1 MGMLLHRE
9 DQILIH
15 YNVKQ
20 PKPQKQHEL
29 RQKCSHCPHK
39 TPVGKMNRILH
50 YRWKDSIVERNIAGG
65 YQCLCSMK

>member
-39 TPVGKMNRILH
+39 TPVGKMNRI
-50 YRWKDSIVERNIAGG
+50 STTAGKTLLLEG
-65 YQCLCSMK
+65 TSQVDISVYVQ